1 MVHITYK
8 WDIVMTAIG
17 IIVLTLFVGLPMLLG
32 YYLIY
37 VGMRFK
43 KSAGVTVDQTA
54 FWINWLVWVWLWAER
69 VKEIVAAMP
78 FFEQDL
84 TETFGIRPDDGRIT

>member
-1 MVHITYK
+1 
-8 WDIVMTAIG
+8 MTAIG
-17 IIVLTLFVGLPMLLG
+17 IIMLVLLVGLPMLLG
-32 YYLIY
+32 YFLIY

-43 KSAGVTVDQTA
+43 KSAGATVDLTA
-54 FWINWLVWVWLWAER
+54 FWTNWLVFVWSWAER

-78 FFEQDL
+78 FFEKDL